1 MNCSYCNKQ
10 HATYVAKKRH
20 FETVHARVFKCF
32 ICNTRYTQKE
42 MKTHFRAC
50 IERWNRTHGKITS
63 RPIFSLK
70 KNLAALILILTYMII
85 RNYLQEIHL
94 TEKCALKKQPE
105 IISELLIENLFI
117 TLIKYKRY
125 LLQSE
130 IQEKLVSDNFT
141 ML

>member
-1 MNCSYCNKQ
+1 MTCSYCNKQ

-20 FETVHARVFKCF
+20 FETVHSRVFKCF
-32 ICNTRYTQKE
+32 ICNKRITPKE
-42 MKTHFRAC
+42 MKAHFRAC
-50 IERWNRTHGKITS
+50 IERWNRAHARITS
-63 RPIFSLK
+63 RPIFSLNK
-70 KNLAALILILTYMII
+70 ILAALILILTYMII

-117 TLIKYKRY
+117 TNMKYRKNWSQTT
-125 LLQSE
+125 LQ
-130 IQEKLVSDNFT
+130 

>member
-1 MNCSYCNKQ
+1 MTCSYCNKQ
-10 HATYVAKKRH
+10 HAKDLGKKRH
-20 FETVHARVFKCF
+20 IETVHARIFKCF

-50 IERWNRTHGKITS
+50 IERWNRAHAKITS

-70 KNLAALILILTYMII
+70 KILAAFILILTYMII
-85 RNYLQEIHL
+85 RNYLQEIQL
-94 TEKCALKKQPE
+94 TEKCALKKRPE

-117 TLIKYKRY
+117 KNMKYKKNWSQTT
-125 LLQSE
+125 LQ
-130 IQEKLVSDNFT
+130 